1 MIFDKIIKDLLNLN
15 FFSEYKFRKRD
26 SSFLLKTKGGKQII
40 EMDHWIDEA
49 TSSLVIYPIYGVR
62 FDILSK
68 WFENFSMKNLQDQRD
83 GASIDFSGD
92 MLSMQDKFYF
102 NLNGEKYAT
111 DFNELQA
118 KVQKCA
124 EYVFSEY
131 SSLDKLYNKTILPI
145 LNGEVSLPDVG
156 ADWIFIDLALC
167 KIVNPS
173 NFHKLKQIILSHVRK
188 MYMCK
193 EPNILYYYDNLED
206 ILQHLEYTQL

>member
-68 WFENFSMKNLQDQRD
+68 WFEKFSMKNLQDQRD

-102 NLNGEKYAT
+102 NLNGK
-111 DFNELQA
+111 NMQ
-118 KVQKCA
+118 
-124 EYVFSEY
+124 
-131 SSLDKLYNKTILPI
+131 PI
-145 LNGEVSLPDVG
+145 LMNY
-156 ADWIFIDLALC
+156 
-167 KIVNPS
+167 
-173 NFHKLKQIILSHVRK
+173 KQKFKSVQNMSFQNIRHLINSIIK
-188 MYMCK
+188 QYC
-193 EPNILYYYDNLED
+193 
-206 ILQHLEYTQL
+206 QF

>member
-68 WFENFSMKNLQDQRD
+68 WFEKFGMKNLQDQRD

-118 KVQKCA
+118 KFKSVQNMS
-124 EYVFSEY
+124 FQNIRHLINS
-131 SSLDKLYNKTILPI
+131 II
-145 LNGEVSLPDVG
+145 
-156 ADWIFIDLALC
+156 
-167 KIVNPS
+167 
-173 NFHKLKQIILSHVRK
+173 KQ
-188 MYMCK
+188 YC
-193 EPNILYYYDNLED
+193 
-206 ILQHLEYTQL
+206 QF